1 MKLDQLRKIIREE
14 VRAAV
19 KEELQEVMNEAVK
32 VASTPTGLQPAPQ
45 AGETSWSA
53 PKKPSKQELAEMMG
67 LPDLKPKTT
76 NLKFDDPI
84 QEMLNQTKNNMSG
97 EDAKNVMSFD
107 SSMVQKP
114 NFASMM
120 ASNMG
125 MNENAGPL
133 PGIDLSQLDFVKKA
147 GSIYKKSIELD
158 KQKGIL

>member
-19 KEELQEVMNEAVK
+19 KEELQEVMNEAVR
-32 VASTPTGLQPAPQ
+32 VASTPTGMQPAPK

-53 PKKPSKQELAEMMG
+53 PKKPSRQDLAEMMG
-67 LPDLKPKTT
+67 LPDMKPKTT

-97 EDAKNVMSFD
+97 EEYKNVMNFD

-114 NFASMM
+114 NFASSM
-120 ASNMG
+120 ANQMG
-125 MNENAGPL
+125 MTTPENM
-133 PGIDLSQLDFVKKA
+133 PGLDISQLSFVKNA
-147 GSIYKKSIELD
+147 KKVLD
-158 KQKGIL
+158 LANEKSSNKL

>member
-32 VASTPTGLQPAPQ
+32 VASTPTGLQPAPI

-97 EDAKNVMSFD
+97 EDAKNVMNFD

-114 NFASMM
+114 NFASSM
-120 ASNMG
+120 ANQMG
-125 MNENAGPL
+125 MTE
-133 PGIDLSQLDFVKKA
+133 PGNMPGLDISQLSFVKKA
-147 GSIYKKSIELD
+147 KKVYDLANEKSSNKL
-158 KQKGIL
+158 